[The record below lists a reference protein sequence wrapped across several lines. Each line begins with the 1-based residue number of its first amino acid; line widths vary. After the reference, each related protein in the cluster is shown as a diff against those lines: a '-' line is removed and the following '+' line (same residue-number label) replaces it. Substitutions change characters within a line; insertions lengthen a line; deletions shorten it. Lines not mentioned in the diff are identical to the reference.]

1 MVRIIVGTLLERS
14 TGRLQK
20 SMQDILE
27 SENRINAG
35 KTAQAQGLFFLGAE
49 YKNFSLIKLTRSN
62 SFLSLLLPLNK

>member
-14 TGRLQK
+14 AGRLQK

-49 YKNFSLIKLTRSN
+49 YKNFS
-62 SFLSLLLPLNK
+62 